1 MGETI
6 DKTKGKIR
14 QALGDLTGKKR
25 LKREGESNERKAESK
40 AW

>member
-1 MGETI
+1 MGEII

-14 QALGDLTGKKR
+14 QAVGDLTGKKG
-25 LKREGESNERKAESK
+25 LKREGERNERKVESK